1 MRHLL
6 VLGDSLAFH
15 GPARAEPPEDPR
27 LFPSVCAA
35 ELGPDVQVDLV
46 ARMGWT
52 ARDGWWSVT
61 KDPVVWGTYLPR
73 ASAVVLAQGGFD
85 QLPAALPTWLRDS
98 VPYLRPGSLRRR
110 VRSAY
115 LAGAPT
121 VIRATGG
128 RLQQLPP
135 VATSHYLSRIL
146 TGIRTHRPEL
156 PFVRLLPSPWD
167 SSLYPVQQ
175 PHVAAVAEARRWC
188 RAVGVPA
195 VDTDALVDTT
205 TNNPDGLHWGWDSH
219 DRVGRATAA
228 ALRGTGWD
236 RP

>member
-15 GPARAEPPEDPR
+15 GPTRAEPPDHPA

-35 ELGPDVQVDLV
+35 ELGPDVRVDLV

-52 ARDGWWSVT
+52 ARDGWWSLT
-61 KDPVVWGTYLPR
+61 RDPVVWGTYLPR
-73 ASAVVLAQGGFD
+73 ASAVILAQGGFD

-98 VPYLRPGSLRRR
+98 IPYLRPGGVRRR

-115 LAGAPT
+115 LASAPG
-121 VIRATGG
+121 VIRVTGG

-135 VATSHYLSRIL
+135 TATSHYMGRIL
-146 TGIRTHRPEL
+146 MGIRTLRPDL
-156 PFVRLLPSPWD
+156 PFVRLLPSPWR
-167 SSLYPVQQ
+167 SPLYPVQR
-175 PHVAAVAEARRWC
+175 PHAEAVAEARRWC
-188 RAVGVPA
+188 LSVDVPA
-195 VDTDALVDTT
+195 VDCDACVDTT

-219 DRVGRATAA
+219 ARVGTATAA
-228 ALRGTGWD
+228 ALRTAGWGAA
-236 RP
+236 

>member
-15 GPARAEPPEDPR
+15 GPVRAEPPQHPD

-35 ELGPDVQVDLV
+35 ALGPDVRVDLV
-46 ARMGWT
+46 ARRGWT
-52 ARDGWWSVT
+52 ARDGWWSLT

-98 VPYLRPGSLRRR
+98 MPYVRPGPLRRR
-110 VRSAY
+110 VREMYHRAS
-115 LAGAPT
+115 PT
-121 VIRATGG
+121 VIRLSDG

-135 VATSHYLSRIL
+135 RATSHYHGRIL
-146 TGIRTHRPEL
+146 SGIRTLRPDL
-156 PFVRLLPSPWD
+156 PFARLLPSPWH
-167 SSLYPVQQ
+167 SRLYPVQRSHA
-175 PHVAAVAEARRWC
+175 PAVAEARRWC
-188 RAVGVPA
+188 ETHGVPA
-195 VDTDALVDTT
+195 VDTDALVDTR

-219 DRVGRATAA
+219 ARVGTATAA
-228 ALRGTGWD
+228 ALRTAGWGSA
-236 RP
+236 